1 MRKKLRVII
10 LFISFIAFAKGTKI
24 YAQQDPSYSQ
34 YMFNIFLINPAA
46 AGSDGTTTV
55 NFTGREQWL
64 GWEGTPRT
72 HSISA
77 QTRVL
82 KNSFIAK
89 ALNLRKKFNRRSSS
103 GNIGIGAQIFNDISG
118 PIVRTGLQIDYG
130 YHIPIRRNQLS
141 FGLALQPYQFNVI
154 KSQLRNYEQD
164 DQIINNIRPRYII
177 DGNFGMLYT
186 TPLWLAGLSVTNLFQ
201 SNIAFGGESKVG
213 YKILRHYC
221 INGSYKIE
229 VNRQVLIEPT
239 TLIKFTEQGT
249 FQMDLSARAFYKED
263 YWGGLSYRTGAGG
276 GAMIFLAGLR
286 VRQYYFGYSFD
297 WTFSPVMSHTLGTH
311 EFMFFVKFGENAR
324 RYRWLNRY

>member
-1 MRKKLRVII
+1 MRKLGFVIG
-10 LFISFIAFAKGTKI
+10 IAGCLVIGNKTML
-24 YAQQDPSYSQ
+24 AQQESVYSQ
-34 YMFNIFLINPAA
+34 YMFNLFLINPAI
-46 AGSDGTTTV
+46 AGSDGSTTV

-89 ALNLRKKFNRRSSS
+89 ALNLRKKFSRRSAS
-103 GNIGIGAQIFNDISG
+103 GNVGVGAHLFNDISG
-118 PIVRTGLQIDYG
+118 PIVRTGMQLVYG

-154 KSQLRNYEQD
+154 RSQLRNYEPGD
-164 DQIINNIRPRYII
+164 EVINNIRPRYVI
-177 DGNFGMLYT
+177 DGNFGALFT
-186 TPLWLAGLSVTNLFQ
+186 TPLWQVGLAIDNLFQ
-201 SNIAFGGESKVG
+201 SNIAFGGSSKVG
-213 YKILRHYC
+213 YHILRHYC
-221 INGSYKIE
+221 LNSSYKIE
-229 VNRQVLIEPT
+229 VNRQVLIEPS

-249 FQMDLSARAFYKED
+249 FQMDLGARAFYKED

-276 GAMIFLAGLR
+276 GTLVLLSGLR
-286 VRQYYFGYSFD
+286 VRQYYFGYAFD
-297 WTFSPVMSHTLGTH
+297 WTFSPIMSHTFGTH